1 MAENVSRLMI
11 EVTSDGVIKAADNL
25 DELTTSGKRSEVQAE
40 KTARGIKKIDKA
52 ATATK
57 GSFGAMK
64 GATQNIS
71 YQLQDVAV
79 QAQMGTSAFII
90 LGQQGPQL
98 ASSFGPG
105 GAVFGALLA
114 FGSMIGGVLYASM
127 NKAKVSSDD
136 LKDAL
141 IRLDDTA
148 IKSKNSTYEL
158 SKRIL
163 ELANVSSKG
172 AQAELISGI
181 QDTTDVIKGAQT
193 SIEKLIE
200 AESGMRFGGLA
211 SGLERLKKKELNIED
226 LLKIGGYDRSIMELN
241 RFAESVEHLQKTY
254 KITVPQAFSLAE
266 AMGSVD
272 PKDASTYTNLRNTI
286 DDIASVSGL
295 SSVEFKRFRQSVVEG
310 ANSINDMQKKAT
322 LLGTALG
329 IVKESGATALAP
341 LVEGAA
347 ETSQSLIDLENVH
360 RNSLLDMD
368 QRELDAAI
376 AKEER
381 ANLFDAR
388 QKAREDARL
397 VLQKEAAQK
406 RLDTIMVA
414 GATEYEAIKLMADQ
428 KTAKLKEDY
437 ANELIDAQ
445 QFADAKA
452 AIEKTALDDSL
463 SYRLA
468 SEQAAYQTAGAFAGK
483 VTSLMSSAF
492 GEQSAAAKAAYV
504 VQQGLAIAQTIVAT
518 EMAAI
523 TAGAQ
528 SAVLGG
534 IPGFLA
540 SAGMVKAMG
549 YASVAII
556 AAQTIG
562 TVAGGRALGGQVR
575 GGESYLVGERG
586 PELLTMGTSG
596 RIATNENLKNAVGG
610 GGGVT
615 VINNIDAT
623 GSGPDVETKIK
634 AAMDQTSAKTIAT
647 IQDLMRRR
655 RFA

>member
-1 MAENVSRLMI
+1 
-11 EVTSDGVIKAADNL
+11 
-25 DELTTSGKRSEVQAE
+25 
-40 KTARGIKKIDKA
+40 
-52 ATATK
+52 
-57 GSFGAMK
+57 
-64 GATQNIS
+64 
-71 YQLQDVAV
+71 
-79 QAQMGTSAFII
+79 
-90 LGQQGPQL
+90 
-98 ASSFGPG
+98 
-105 GAVFGALLA
+105 
-114 FGSMIGGVLYASM
+114 M

-141 IRLDDTA
+141 IRLDSTA

-226 LLKIGGYDRSIMELN
+226 LLKIGGYDRSIMDLN

-322 LLGTALG
+322 LLGTALE

-623 GSGPDVETKIK
+623 GSGPEVETKIRT
-634 AAMDQTSAKTIAT
+634 AMDQTSAATIAT

-655 RFA
+655 RFV